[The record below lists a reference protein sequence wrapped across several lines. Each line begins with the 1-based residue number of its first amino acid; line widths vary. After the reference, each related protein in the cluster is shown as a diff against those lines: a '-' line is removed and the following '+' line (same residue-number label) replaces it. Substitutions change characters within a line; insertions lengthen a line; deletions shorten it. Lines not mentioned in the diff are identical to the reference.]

1 MISDLHHV
9 CHDWIQS
16 ASRWQLMWIF
26 RQCTQWDQN
35 ALFEVWSLMK
45 HLKQSLKR
53 SQKLLNWPIQSS
65 RSVTNSGLMMFKL
78 FHVVKNMLLH
88 ILLHILPHIAVWHW
102 PTGSLWHLQTEIS
115 FGFHREAETS
125 PAWDRTVGR
134 HLGVEK
140 NGEKTSK
147 WQAICGD

>member
-1 MISDLHHV
+1 MATDVDISAVHTMGPECFV
-9 CHDWIQS
+9 
-16 ASRWQLMWIF
+16 
-26 RQCTQWDQN
+26 
-35 ALFEVWSLMK
+35 
-45 HLKQSLKR
+45 R
-53 SQKLLNWPIQSS
+53 SVKPDETPETKPETVAKLLNWPIQSS

-125 PAWDRTVGR
+125 PA
-134 HLGVEK
+134 
-140 NGEKTSK
+140 
-147 WQAICGD
+147 